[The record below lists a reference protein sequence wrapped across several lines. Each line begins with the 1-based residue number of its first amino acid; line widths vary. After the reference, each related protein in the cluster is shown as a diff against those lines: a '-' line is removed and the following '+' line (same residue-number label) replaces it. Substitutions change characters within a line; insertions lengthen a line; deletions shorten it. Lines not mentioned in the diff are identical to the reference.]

1 MTPKDSVLR
10 LVLVEDRL
18 EDAELII
25 SHLRNGGLAVR
36 PERIE
41 SDDQLQAVLDGP
53 AIDMV
58 SASAEGT
65 KITLARVAELVHASG
80 KDIPVVAIVSEVTE
94 AVIIETMKAG
104 CARIAL
110 RGNAAI
116 LQAVIRGEFSALETR
131 RATRSLQSALR
142 DSERRCDSLIDSSRD
157 PIAYI
162 HEGMHIR
169 ANQAYLEMFGFE
181 TFDDVEGLSVLD
193 LIAGSD
199 ANDFKALLKRLSKG
213 EAPPKSMPLTA
224 QHSDGTSFD
233 AIMEFAQATFE
244 GERCLQVVFRQKTI
258 DAEAI
263 RELDELRTR
272 DASSGLFNRQHFLG
286 ELDDVVTAA
295 ANGKKNQA
303 VLLIDIDS
311 YGALLNEIGLGQA
324 DALLNAAA
332 RRLESVLGDANVLTS
347 RFADH
352 GFGVLLHDSDFARTR
367 DTAEAIRAAF
377 DGQILRVGAR
387 SLTASV
393 SVGGVQIGEK
403 IASTPQVLTKAGQS
417 LQAVGALGGN
427 RIEIFDPA
435 AKDRA
440 EEERFQER
448 IRQVEEAL
456 ESNGFVMHYQPIISL
471 HGDDGECYEV
481 LLRMQLANG
490 ELVPPLSFL
499 PEAES
504 QGLTERVDRWVIG
517 RAIAQLAERKKA
529 GKNTHLIVNITTGS
543 LLDSRLP
550 ALIKE
555 QLNKAEVEGKRLT
568 LEIPES
574 KCVTHLEQAQRFQR
588 EIGKFGSTLSLEQ
601 FGSSSNSFQLLSHI
615 DAHYL
620 RIDRALMTDLA
631 KNSEHQKKVREIADK
646 ARDLGKKTIAEFVQ
660 DAASMTVL
668 FTSSV
673 NFVCGNFLAPAGP
686 QMNYDFSQ

>member
-41 SDDQLQAVLDGP
+41 SDDQLQATLDGP

-58 SASAEGT
+58 SVSGNGS
-65 KITLARVAELVHASG
+65 KISLSRVAELVHTSG
-80 KDIPVVAIVSEVTE
+80 KDIPVVAVVSEINE
-94 AVIIETMKAG
+94 ATLLEALKAG
-104 CARIAL
+104 GARIAL
-110 RGNAAI
+110 RGHAGI
-116 LQAVIRGEFSALETR
+116 LQAVVRSEFAALETR

-181 TFDDVEGLSVLD
+181 SFEEVEGLSVLD
-193 LIAGSD
+193 LIAGKD
-199 ANDFKALLKRLSKG
+199 ANEFKLLLKRLSKG

-258 DAEAI
+258 DAEAVK
-263 RELDELRTR
+263 ELGELRTR
-272 DASSGLFNRQHFLG
+272 DQSSGLFNRQHFLA
-286 ELDDVVTAA
+286 ELDDVIAAA

-311 YGALLNEIGLGQA
+311 YGALLNEIGLAQA
-324 DALLNAAA
+324 DALLSAAA
-332 RRLESVLGDANVLTS
+332 RRLESVLPGNVLTA

-352 GFGVLLHDSDFARTR
+352 GFGVLLLDSDFAHTR
-367 DTAEAIRAAF
+367 DTAEAVRAAF
-377 DGQILRVGAR
+377 VEQILRVGAR

-393 SVGGVQIGEK
+393 SIGGVQIGEK
-403 IASTPQVLTKAGQS
+403 IASTPQVLTRAGQS

-427 RIEIFDPA
+427 RIEIYDPA

-456 ESNGFVMHYQPIISL
+456 ESGGFVMHYQPIISL
-471 HGDDGECYEV
+471 HGDEGECYEV

-517 RAIAQLAERKKA
+517 RAITQLAERKKA
-529 GKNTHLIVNITTGS
+529 GKNTRLIVNITTES
-543 LLDSRLP
+543 LLDARLP
-550 ALIKE
+550 AMINE
-555 QLNKAEVEGKRLT
+555 QLKKAGISGDRLM

-588 EIGKFGSTLSLEQ
+588 EISKFGSSLSLEQ
-601 FGSSSNSFQLLSHI
+601 FGSSGNSFQLLSHI
-615 DAHYL
+615 DAGYL
-620 RIDRALMTDLA
+620 RIDRLLMTDLS
-631 KNSEHQKKVREIADK
+631 KNTENQKKVREIADR

-660 DAASMTVL
+660 DAGSMTVL

-686 QMNYDFSQ
+686 LMNYDFSQ

>member
-1 MTPKDSVLR
+1 MTPKESVLR
-10 LVLVEDRL
+10 LVLVEDRV
-18 EDAELII
+18 EDAEQII
-25 SHLRNGGLAVR
+25 SQLRNGGLAVR
-36 PERIE
+36 PERID
-41 SDDQLQAVLDGP
+41 SDEQLQAALDGP
-53 AIDMV
+53 AIDLVTV
-58 SASAEGT
+58 SSSGT
-65 KITLARVAELVHASG
+65 AIPLARVAELVHASG
-80 KDIPVVAIVSEVTE
+80 KDIPVLVIVPEINE
-94 AVIIETMKAG
+94 AAMLEALKSG
-104 CARIAL
+104 GARIAL
-110 RGNAAI
+110 RANAPM
-116 LQAVIRGEFSALETR
+116 LQALVRSEFNALETR

-142 DSERRCDSLIDSSRD
+142 ESERRCDSLIESSRD

-181 TFDDVEGLSVLD
+181 EFEEVEGLSVLD

-199 ANDFKALLKRLSKG
+199 AEGFKQLLKRLSKG

-224 QHSDGTSFD
+224 RRSDGSSFE
-233 AIMEFAQATFE
+233 AVMEFAQATYE
-244 GERCLQVVFRQKTI
+244 GERCLQVIFRQKEI
-258 DAEAI
+258 DAEVVK
-263 RELDELRTR
+263 ELDALRQR
-272 DASSGLFNRQHFLG
+272 DQSSGLFNRQHFLA
-286 ELDDVVTAA
+286 ELDDVVAAA
-295 ANGKKNQA
+295 ANGRKNQA

-311 YGALLNEIGLGQA
+311 YGALLNEIGLGHA
-324 DALLNAAA
+324 DELLAAAA
-332 RRLESVLGDANVLTS
+332 RRLEGTLGDNVLAA

-352 GFGVLLHDSDFARTR
+352 GFGVLLRDSDFAHTR
-367 DTAEAIRAAF
+367 DTAEAVRVAF
-377 DGQILRVGAR
+377 DGKILRVGQR

-393 SVGGVQIGEK
+393 SIGGVQIGEK

-427 RIEIFDPA
+427 RIEIYDPA

-456 ESNGFVMHYQPIISL
+456 ETGGFVMHYQPIISL
-471 HGDDGECYEV
+471 HGDVGECYEV

-490 ELVPPLSFL
+490 DLVPPLSFL

-504 QGLTERVDRWVIG
+504 EGLTERVDRWVIG
-517 RAIAQLAERKKA
+517 RSIAQLAERKKS
-529 GKNTHLIVNITTGS
+529 GKNTRLFVNITTES
-543 LLDSRLP
+543 LLDARLP
-550 ALIKE
+550 ALIQD
-555 QLNKAEVEGKRLT
+555 QLKKAGVEGDRLV

-588 EIGKFGSTLSLEQ
+588 EISRFGASLSLEQ
-601 FGSSSNSFQLLSHI
+601 FGSSGNSFQLLAHI
-615 DAHYL
+615 DASYL
-620 RIDRALMTDLA
+620 RIDRALMGELA
-631 KNSEHQKKVREIADK
+631 KSSENQKKVREIADR

-673 NFVCGNFLAPAGP
+673 TYVCGNFLAPAGP